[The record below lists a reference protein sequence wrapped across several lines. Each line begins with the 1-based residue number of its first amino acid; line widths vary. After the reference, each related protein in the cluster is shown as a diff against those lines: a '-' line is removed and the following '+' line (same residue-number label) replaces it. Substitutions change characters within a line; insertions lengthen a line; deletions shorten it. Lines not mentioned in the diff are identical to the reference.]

1 VFNFANWFKIQ
12 FYFVLKRMPFQL
24 ITLENS
30 QENVTCPHCRHP
42 VIDWNEEQY
51 LQPCEHTLFIA
62 MDLGFEY
69 ISDVFEQTMQRSVDE
84 IHQHDDQGLN
94 IFNEL
99 SQSTYADY
107 IIFKTS
113 LGVVGAQEI
122 YRYIGFNA

>member
-1 VFNFANWFKIQ
+1 
-12 FYFVLKRMPFQL
+12 
-24 ITLENS
+24 
-30 QENVTCPHCRHP
+30 
-42 VIDWNEEQY
+42 
-51 LQPCEHTLFIA
+51 

-69 ISDVFEQTMQRSVDE
+69 ISDAFEQTMQRSVDE

-113 LGVVGAQEI
+113 LGAVGAQEI
-122 YRYIGFNA
+122 YRYIGFSA

>member
-1 VFNFANWFKIQ
+1 
-12 FYFVLKRMPFQL
+12 MPFQL

-30 QENVTCPHCRHP
+30 QENVTCPHCRQP

-69 ISDVFEQTMQRSVDE
+69 ISDAFEQTMQRSVDE

-94 IFNEL
+94 IYKEL
-99 SQSTYADY
+99 TQTTYADY
-107 IIFKTS
+107 IIYKTS
-113 LGVVGAQEI
+113 LGSVGSQDI
-122 YRYIGFNA
+122 YRYIGFSA

>member
-1 VFNFANWFKIQ
+1 
-12 FYFVLKRMPFQL
+12 MPFQL

-30 QENVTCPHCRHP
+30 QENVTCPHCTYP

-69 ISDVFEQTMQRSVDE
+69 ISDAFEQTMQRSVDE

-94 IFNEL
+94 IYKEL
-99 SQSTYADY
+99 TQSTYADY
-107 IIFKTS
+107 IIYKTS
-113 LGVVGAQEI
+113 LGSVGSQEI
-122 YRYIGFNA
+122 YRYIGFSA